1 MSYLEHTLT
10 SAGALIGAVG
20 VVLAAIWGIR
30 SKAICLLRADLETY
44 KEHLRLLEAENKTQA
59 LRIQELETE
68 VGQLRAATNLSP
80 LLTQVERLVK
90 AIDVLEQNIEAHDRQ
105 AKQIASDLAGV
116 HAFVKTLKGKD

>member
-1 MSYLEHTLT
+1 MHSIQDMLT

-20 VVLAAIWGIR
+20 VVMAAVWGLR

-44 KEHLRLLEAENKTQA
+44 KEHLRLLEGENKAQA

-80 LLTQVERLVK
+80 LVVQIERLATAISGLEQCMQLHDAQAK
-90 AIDVLEQNIEAHDRQ
+90 AIAVDVQALHGKLED
-105 AKQIASDLAGV
+105 K
-116 HAFVKTLKGKD
+116 

>member
-10 SAGALIGAVG
+10 SAGALIGALG
-20 VVLAAIWGIR
+20 VVLAAVWGIR

-44 KEHLRLLEAENKTQA
+44 KEHLRILEGENKAQA
-59 LRIQELETE
+59 VRIQELETE

-116 HAFVKTLKGKD
+116 HAFVKTLGKE

>member
-1 MSYLEHTLT
+1 MNYLEHTAM
-10 SAGALIGAVG
+10 SVGALIGSVG
-20 VVLAAIWGIR
+20 IVLTAIWGIR

-44 KEHLRLLEAENKTQA
+44 KEHLRLLEGENKAQA
-59 LRIQELETE
+59 VRICELEAE

-80 LLTQVERLVK
+80 LLTQIERLVK

-105 AKQIASDLAGV
+105 AKQIAADVAGV

>member
-1 MSYLEHTLT
+1 MDYLEHTLK
-10 SAGALIGAVG
+10 SAGALIGALG
-20 VVLAAIWGIR
+20 VVLAAVWGIR

-44 KEHLRLLEAENKTQA
+44 KEHLRLLEAENKAQA
-59 LRIQELETE
+59 VRIQELETE

-105 AKQIASDLAGV
+105 AKQIAADLAGV
-116 HAFVKTLKGKD
+116 HAFVKTLGKE

>member
-1 MSYLEHTLT
+1 MHSIQDI
-10 SAGALIGAVG
+10 SISIGALIGSVG

-80 LLTQVERLVK
+80 LVVQIERLVK
-90 AIDVLEQNIEAHDRQ
+90 AIDALEGCMQAHDQQ

-116 HAFVKTLKGKD
+116 HAFVKTLGKE

>member
-1 MSYLEHTLT
+1 MSV
-10 SAGALIGAVG
+10 GAVIG
-20 VVLAAIWGIR
+20 SVGIVLTALWGIR

-44 KEHLRLLEAENKTQA
+44 KEHLRILEGENKAQA

-80 LLTQVERLVK
+80 LLTQIERLVK

-105 AKQIASDLAGV
+105 AKQIAADVAGV
-116 HAFVKTLKGKD
+116 HAFVKTLKGTD

>member
-10 SAGALIGAVG
+10 SAGALIGALG

-105 AKQIASDLAGV
+105 AKQIAADVAGV
-116 HAFVKTLKGKD
+116 HAFVKTLKGND

>member
-1 MSYLEHTLT
+1 MNDFEHVMT

-20 VVLAAIWGIR
+20 VVLASIWGIR

-44 KEHLRLLEAENKTQA
+44 KEHLRILEGENKAQA
-59 LRIQELETE
+59 VRIQELETE

-80 LLTQVERLVK
+80 LVVQIERLVK
-90 AIDVLEQNIEAHDRQ
+90 AIDQLEQSIEAHDRQ